1 MRLIL
6 IGPQGSGKGT
16 QADLISDKY
25 KIPHIPVGN
34 ILLDNIKMNTDLG
47 KLAKPYYDKGKLV
60 PIEVVSDLIKQ
71 RIKKKDCIKG
81 FILDGYP
88 RTIEQ
93 ANLLEQFTEIDII
106 ILIEL
111 PKEKVYE
118 RISKRYM
125 CKCGANYHLV
135 YKPSK
140 VKGVCDK
147 CRGKLFRRED
157 DTIPAI
163 KKRLEIY
170 NKETKPLIKY
180 YGKKVIRINGDQ
192 PIPKVFEDIK
202 KVLENRKV

>member
-16 QADLISDKY
+16 QADLISEEY
-25 KIPHIPVGN
+25 KIPHISAGN

-47 KLAKPYYDKGKLV
+47 KLAKPYYDKGQLV
-60 PIEVVSDLIKQ
+60 PIGIVSDLIKE
-71 RIKKKDCIKG
+71 RIKKKDCSKG

-93 ANLLEQFTEIDII
+93 ANLLKQFVEIDKVVVIT
-106 ILIEL
+106 L
-111 PKEKVYE
+111 PREKVFE

-140 VKGVCDK
+140 VKDKCDK
-147 CRGKLFRRED
+147 CGGKLFRRED

-163 KKRLEIY
+163 KKRLDIY
-170 NKETKPLIKY
+170 DKQTEPLIEY
-180 YGKKVIRINGDQ
+180 YGDKVVKINGDQ
-192 PIPKVFEDIK
+192 LIPKVFEDIK
-202 KVLENRKV
+202 KVLNRKV